1 MKWGVNWENNLMVRQ
16 SSLLGTGYRV
26 LPKRQQD
33 SILTSREEI
42 PLKII
47 DPLPFN
53 RRGPKMWP
61 INVD

>member
-1 MKWGVNWENNLMVRQ
+1 MVRQ

-33 SILTSREEI
+33 RILTSREER
-42 PLKII
+42 PLKIR